1 MLKSDFKHI
10 IYPRILSFTDLITV
24 FMGNLRI
31 LGETLENAEILKDVQ
46 YHIKDKRLPISLKDD
61 LNKQVVEV
69 EKYFGETEFEKLELK
84 KNKINVWTG
93 ILAVPV
99 LIYCVALFL
108 SRYIHNFGINLD
120 VDMMN
125 HMLFDNVFKY
135 IWIVILYAA
144 VFFGLI
150 GYFYLLNNQSK
161 QLIEKNVEKLLS

>member
-1 MLKSDFKHI
+1 
-10 IYPRILSFTDLITV
+10 
-24 FMGNLRI
+24 MGNLRI

-61 LNKQVVEV
+61 LNKQVIEV
-69 EKYFGETEFEKLELK
+69 EKYFGETEFGKLELK

-108 SRYIHNFGINLD
+108 SRYIHNFGINID

-125 HMLFDNVFKY
+125 HMLFDNIFKY
-135 IWIVILYAA
+135 IWVVILYAA

-150 GYFYLLNNQSK
+150 GYFYLLNNKSK
-161 QLIEKNVEKLLS
+161 QLIEKNVERLLS

>member
-1 MLKSDFKHI
+1 
-10 IYPRILSFTDLITV
+10 
-24 FMGNLRI
+24 MGNLRI

-135 IWIVILYAA
+135 IWVVILYAA

>member
-1 MLKSDFKHI
+1 
-10 IYPRILSFTDLITV
+10 
-24 FMGNLRI
+24 MGNLRI

-125 HMLFDNVFKY
+125 HMLFENVFKY